1 MKGSQKEDKR
11 HSKLDHSKHGK
22 TAAGDKAP
30 FSRLHPKTVCF

>member
-11 HSKLDHSKHGK
+11 HSKSGHSKHGK

-30 FSRLHPKTVCF
+30 FSPLAIAVCC